1 MRMCRVAEPSAR
13 ANVGID
19 DNVQETGR
27 FPRARIVRLEISTEH
42 RGALMVGDRSTGRT
56 SGFGPDNGGSSP
68 PPRADALRLT
78 FCYLFRHE
86 RMESFDVNRQFFG
99 VA

>member
-1 MRMCRVAEPSAR
+1 MRLCRVAEPSAR

-27 FPRARIVRLEISTEH
+27 FPLARIVRLEISTEH

-68 PPRADALRLT
+68 PPRTDQLRLD
-78 FCYLFRHE
+78 FREAGLCRKE
-86 RMESFDVNRQFFG
+86 RNLST
-99 VA
+99 